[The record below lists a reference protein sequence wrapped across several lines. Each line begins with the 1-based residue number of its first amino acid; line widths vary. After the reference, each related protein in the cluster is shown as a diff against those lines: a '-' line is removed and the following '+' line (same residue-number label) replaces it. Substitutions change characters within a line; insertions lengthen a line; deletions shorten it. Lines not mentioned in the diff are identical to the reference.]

1 MILSDNASDGQGHLF
16 EMQLYSLK
24 QKRDITMKK
33 TLVTGGAGFIGSHLC
48 KRLLRMGKTV
58 ICLDN
63 MFTGTYDNIR
73 ELFSDPDF
81 EFINADVIHPL
92 QLDFSVN
99 EIYNLACPASP
110 VQYQYDP
117 IMTTKT
123 SFLGALNALELAKRN
138 GASVLQASTSEVYGD
153 PLVHPQTEAYRGNVN
168 TIGPRAC
175 YDEGKRVAE
184 TLFSDYRRL
193 YGVDTKIVRI
203 FNTYGP
209 NMLENDGRVVSNFI
223 MQALGNK
230 PLTIYGDGTQTR
242 SFCYVDD
249 LVDGLISM
257 METGRDVSGPINLGN
272 PHEMTVLELAE
283 LIRKTTNSN
292 SKIVF
297 DNLPEDDPVK
307 RKPDI
312 ALAAKI
318 LNWKPTVPIEDGI
331 DRTVQYFK
339 NRY

>member
-1 MILSDNASDGQGHLF
+1 
-16 EMQLYSLK
+16 
-24 QKRDITMKK
+24 MKK

-168 TIGPRAC
+168 TLGPRAC

-257 METGRDVSGPINLGN
+257 METGRDVSSPINLGN

-331 DRTVQYFK
+331 DRTVRYFK
-339 NRY
+339 DRY

>member
-1 MILSDNASDGQGHLF
+1 M
-16 EMQLYSLK
+16 
-24 QKRDITMKK
+24 RK

-48 KRLLRMGKTV
+48 KKLLESEKKV

-63 MFTGTYDNIR
+63 MFTGTYDNIS
-73 ELFSDPDF
+73 ELYSNPNF
-81 EFINADVIHPL
+81 EFINANVIHPL
-92 QLDFSVN
+92 QLDVD

-110 VQYQYDP
+110 IQYQYDP

-123 SFLGALNALELAKRN
+123 SFLGALSVLDLAKKN
-138 GASVLQASTSEVYGD
+138 GAKVLQASTSEIYGD
-153 PLVHPQTEAYRGNVN
+153 PLVHPQTEDYRGNVN

-209 NMLENDGRVVSNFI
+209 HMLENDGRVVSNFI
-223 MQALGNK
+223 MQALSGK
-230 PLTIYGDGTQTR
+230 PLTIYGDGSQTR

-249 LVDGLISM
+249 LVNGLISM
-257 METGRDVSGPINLGN
+257 METDSSVSGPINLGN
-272 PHEMTVLELAE
+272 PRELTVMELAKM
-283 LIRKTTNSN
+283 IIQQTGSD

-297 DNLPEDDPVK
+297 YKLPEDDPVK
-307 RKPDI
+307 RKPNID
-312 ALAAKI
+312 LAIKTLQWEPI
-318 LNWKPTVPIEDGI
+318 VPIEVGI
-331 DRTVQYFK
+331 DRTIGYFK
-339 NRY
+339 GRH

>member
-1 MILSDNASDGQGHLF
+1 
-16 EMQLYSLK
+16 
-24 QKRDITMKK
+24 MKK

-168 TIGPRAC
+168 TLGPRAC

-331 DRTVQYFK
+331 DRTVRYFK

>member
-1 MILSDNASDGQGHLF
+1 
-16 EMQLYSLK
+16 
-24 QKRDITMKK
+24 MKK

-168 TIGPRAC
+168 TLGPRAC

-297 DNLPEDDPVK
+297 DSLPEDDPVK

-331 DRTVQYFK
+331 DRTVRYFK
-339 NRY
+339 DRY

>member
-1 MILSDNASDGQGHLF
+1 
-16 EMQLYSLK
+16 
-24 QKRDITMKK
+24 MKK

-153 PLVHPQTEAYRGNVN
+153 PLVHPQTETYRGNVN
-168 TIGPRAC
+168 TLGPRAC

-297 DNLPEDDPVK
+297 DSLPEDDPVK

-331 DRTVQYFK
+331 DRTVRYFK
-339 NRY
+339 DRY

>member
-1 MILSDNASDGQGHLF
+1 
-16 EMQLYSLK
+16 
-24 QKRDITMKK
+24 MKK

-48 KRLLRMGKTV
+48 KKLLDLGKKV

-63 MFTGTYDNIR
+63 MFTGTYDNIS
-73 ELFSDPDF
+73 ELYSNPNF
-81 EFINADVIHPL
+81 EFINANVIHPL
-92 QLDFSVN
+92 QLDVD

-110 VQYQYDP
+110 IQYQYDP

-123 SFLGALNALELAKRN
+123 SFLGALNVLDLAKRN
-138 GASVLQASTSEVYGD
+138 DAKVLQASTSEIYGD
-153 PLVHPQTEAYRGNVN
+153 PLVHPQTEDYRGNVN

-209 NMLENDGRVVSNFI
+209 HMLENDGRVVSNFI
-223 MQALGNK
+223 MQALGEK
-230 PLTIYGDGTQTR
+230 PLTIYGDGSQTR

-249 LVDGLISM
+249 LVNGLISM
-257 METGRDVSGPINLGN
+257 MEADSKVSGPINLGN
-272 PHEMTVLELAE
+272 PREMTVIELAKM
-283 LIRKTTNSN
+283 IIKKTGSS

-297 DNLPEDDPVK
+297 DKLPEDDPVK
-307 RKPDI
+307 RKPNIDLAI
-312 ALAAKI
+312 KALQ
-318 LNWKPTVPIEDGI
+318 WKPIVPIEDGL
-331 DRTVQYFK
+331 DRTIGYFK
-339 NRY
+339 DRR

>member
-1 MILSDNASDGQGHLF
+1 
-16 EMQLYSLK
+16 
-24 QKRDITMKK
+24 MKK

-48 KRLLRMGKTV
+48 KKLLDLGKKV
-58 ICLDN
+58 LCLDN
-63 MFTGTYDNIR
+63 MFTGTYDNIS
-73 ELFSDPDF
+73 ELYSNPNF
-81 EFINADVIHPL
+81 EFINANVIHPL
-92 QLDFSVN
+92 QLDVD

-123 SFLGALNALELAKRN
+123 SFLGALNVLDLAKRN
-138 GASVLQASTSEVYGD
+138 GAKVLQASTSEIYGD
-153 PLVHPQTEAYRGNVN
+153 PLVHPQTEDYRGNVN

-209 NMLENDGRVVSNFI
+209 HMLENDGRVVSNFI
-223 MQALGNK
+223 MQALGGK
-230 PLTIYGDGTQTR
+230 PLTIYGDGSQTR

-249 LVDGLISM
+249 LVNGLISM
-257 METGRDVSGPINLGN
+257 METDSKVSGPINLGN
-272 PHEMTVLELAE
+272 PREMTVLELAK
-283 LIRKTTNSN
+283 LIIQKTSSN
-292 SKIVF
+292 SEIVF

-307 RKPDI
+307 RKPNI
-312 ALAAKI
+312 ELAIKI
-318 LNWKPTVPIEDGI
+318 LNWEPAVSIEAGI
-331 DRTVQYFK
+331 DKTIEYFK
-339 NRY
+339 DRH

>member
-1 MILSDNASDGQGHLF
+1 
-16 EMQLYSLK
+16 
-24 QKRDITMKK
+24 MKK

-110 VQYQYDP
+110 VQYQHDP

-168 TIGPRAC
+168 TLGPRAC

-297 DNLPEDDPVK
+297 DSLPEDDPVK

-331 DRTVQYFK
+331 DRTVRYFK
-339 NRY
+339 DRY